1 MSNDM
6 AMRTA
11 LSNAEREDGAGASAP
26 APWEDQLSA
35 SNQSKVRVT
44 AFFQNL

>member
-1 MSNDM
+1 
-6 AMRTA
+6 MRQI
-11 LSNAEREDGAGASAP
+11 RRGDGHPAP
-26 APWEDQLSA
+26 APMGEAQSSA

>member
-1 MSNDM
+1 VP
-6 AMRTA
+6 RLPWT
-11 LSNAEREDGAGASAP
+11 RVAGAIIHSRYP
-26 APWEDQLSA
+26 LQGSTQHVVDQSSA

>member
-1 MSNDM
+1 MVSSL
-6 AMRTA
+6 R
-11 LSNAEREDGAGASAP
+11 SAERRAGRGLRPSPSHVCAQES
-26 APWEDQLSA
+26 E